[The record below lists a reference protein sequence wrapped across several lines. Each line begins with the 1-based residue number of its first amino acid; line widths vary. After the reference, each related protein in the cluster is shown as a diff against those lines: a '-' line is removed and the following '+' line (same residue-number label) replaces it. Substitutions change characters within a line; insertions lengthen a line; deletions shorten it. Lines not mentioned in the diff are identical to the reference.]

1 MAPKCTRL
9 LNFFNRYREFF
20 MATLQPVI
28 CLVEKKENSP
38 FFRIFLQC
46 LLDYR
51 HILKQFFVAVFNAR
65 ECFQAINKIDNIGN
79 LIFCWWNSA
88 MSIILLSVYLLKKLL
103 KQLKKKI
110 FSRTMALENLERLLR
125 ELEMKTSTP
134 RWVIK
139 IPYCRFWVH
148 DLEPVASFC
157 GQRTEKVLA
166 FFFYWS
172 PRPSWIILRPCDD
185 VLIWARMEL
194 SYPHAPWN
202 CSNLEPWFVYLCSC
216 FVIAAFIFDRFT
228 AHFLN

>member
-1 MAPKCTRL
+1 MTGRDGPKMHTVVEL
-9 LNFFNRYREFF
+9 F
-20 MATLQPVI
+20 QPIQRVFYGYFTASNMPGWK
-28 CLVEKKENSP
+28 KKENSP

-65 ECFQAINKIDNIGN
+65 ECFQAINKIDKIGN

-88 MSIILLSVYLLKKLL
+88 MSVTLLSVYLLKKLL

-148 DLEPVASFC
+148 DLEPVDSFC

-166 FFFYWS
+166 LRFLLES
-172 PRPSWIILRPCDD
+172 TSILDD
-185 VLIWARMEL
+185 FESLW
-194 SYPHAPWN
+194 W
-202 CSNLEPWFVYLCSC
+202 
-216 FVIAAFIFDRFT
+216 RF
-228 AHFLN
+228 NMS

>member
-65 ECFQAINKIDNIGN
+65 ECFQAINKIDKIGN

-88 MSIILLSVYLLKKLL
+88 MSVTLLSVYLLKKLL

-148 DLEPVASFC
+148 DLEPVDSFC

-166 FFFYWS
+166 LRFLLES
-172 PRPSWIILRPCDD
+172 TSILDD
-185 VLIWARMEL
+185 FESLW
-194 SYPHAPWN
+194 W
-202 CSNLEPWFVYLCSC
+202 
-216 FVIAAFIFDRFT
+216 RF
-228 AHFLN
+228 NMS

>member
-1 MAPKCTRL
+1 MLCSYWNNPVSPLLWQHPLHKFVPPPFEVDHMTGRDGPKMHTVVELFQPIQRVFYGYFTASNMPGWKRRTPL
-9 LNFFNRYREFF
+9 SSAFFSN
-20 MATLQPVI
+20 A
-28 CLVEKKENSP
+28 CL
-38 FFRIFLQC
+38 II
-46 LLDYR
+46 D
-51 HILKQFFVAVFNAR
+51 ILKQFFVAVFNAR

-148 DLEPVASFC
+148 DLEPVDSFC

-166 FFFYWS
+166 LRFLLES
-172 PRPSWIILRPCDD
+172 TSILDD
-185 VLIWARMEL
+185 FESLW
-194 SYPHAPWN
+194 W
-202 CSNLEPWFVYLCSC
+202 
-216 FVIAAFIFDRFT
+216 RF
-228 AHFLN
+228 NMS

>member
-1 MAPKCTRL
+1 MLCSYWNNPVRPPCCGNTPFTNLCHRLLKWITWRDVMAPKCTRL

-65 ECFQAINKIDNIGN
+65 ECFQAINKIDKIGN

-88 MSIILLSVYLLKKLL
+88 MSVTLLSVYLLKKLL

-139 IPYCRFWVH
+139 IPLQVLSTWFRTGRFILWPEDRKSPCLTFSTGVHVHLGWFWV
-148 DLEPVASFC
+148 LVMTF
-157 GQRTEKVLA
+157 
-166 FFFYWS
+166 
-172 PRPSWIILRPCDD
+172 
-185 VLIWARMEL
+185 
-194 SYPHAPWN
+194 
-202 CSNLEPWFVYLCSC
+202 
-216 FVIAAFIFDRFT
+216 
-228 AHFLN
+228 

>member
-1 MAPKCTRL
+1 MLCSYWNNPVSPLLWQHPLHKFVPPPFEVDHMTGRDGPKMHTVVEL
-9 LNFFNRYREFF
+9 FNRYREFF

-51 HILKQFFVAVFNAR
+51 HIFETIFFVAVFNAR

-79 LIFCWWNSA
+79 LIFRCWDSA

-148 DLEPVASFC
+148 DLEPVDSFC

-166 FFFYWS
+166 LRFLLES
-172 PRPSWIILRPCDD
+172 TSILDD
-185 VLIWARMEL
+185 FESLW
-194 SYPHAPWN
+194 W
-202 CSNLEPWFVYLCSC
+202 
-216 FVIAAFIFDRFT
+216 RF
-228 AHFLN
+228 NMS